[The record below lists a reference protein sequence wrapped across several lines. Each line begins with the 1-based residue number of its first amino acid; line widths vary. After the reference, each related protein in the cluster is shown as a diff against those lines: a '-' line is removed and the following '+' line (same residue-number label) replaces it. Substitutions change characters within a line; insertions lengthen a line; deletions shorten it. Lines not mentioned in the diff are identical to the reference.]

1 MELTCRSLKTTLLKS
16 GKFTVGLQKF
26 IYGIQMTLSY
36 GFFFSL
42 LTALLVI
49 FGDTL
54 IKIAADR
61 AMISS
66 RPMAGGM
73 LLYAASAV
81 CWFYAMRNMGLAQAA
96 VAYSMLTLVALC
108 LIGAILFD
116 EPIGLRQATGVAFAL
131 AAMCLMTGTE

>member
-1 MELTCRSLKTTLLKS
+1 MSLS
-16 GKFTVGLQKF
+16 Q
-26 IYGIQMTLSY
+26 

-54 IKIAADR
+54 IKLAADK
-61 AMISS
+61 AIFSS
-66 RPMAGGM
+66 KPIAGGI

-81 CWFYAMRNMGLAQAA
+81 CWYFAMRHMTLAQAA

-108 LIGAILFD
+108 AIGAVVFADPIRLRD
-116 EPIGLRQATGVAFAL
+116 GIGLAVAL
-131 AAMCLMTGTE
+131 AAMWLMSETH